1 MTFAWDGPDPVG
13 QDDGSTGYELGV
25 SVTINQDIT
34 VNTVRVWHPA
44 SSVAVTNRAARFW
57 TTGGVQTKVVTLADS
72 LPSGWSTY
80 SLDAPLELTA
90 GSTFILSY
98 STTRYY
104 GAVAGSFPNDS
115 ADAAVTYSGGLFRE
129 TFSPLVPNTPA
140 ANFYGVDLGYD
151 LGIGGNVAPV
161 VTVTAAAAGRTVT
174 ATATVDDETPGSVSL
189 RWEWGDGQVT
199 ADGGLVEQH
208 TYAADGLYAVLVTAT
223 DAGGLKDSA
232 AAPVLAALGLA
243 GAMSLAAVMGELAD
257 RLDTVPGLNVYQ
269 GWPSRVVPPAAIVVY
284 PTRIEFDQTYHTPL
298 KRGPDKYEL
307 PVVVVVSRMPDEK
320 ALPDLDGYA
329 SGSGARSVKAV
340 LESGVYTTFEP
351 ETLHVGDADFD
362 VYRFAGVDYL
372 AVVFGVSLMG

>member
-25 SVTINQDIT
+25 AVTINQDVT
-34 VNTVRVWHPA
+34 VRTVRVWHPA

-57 TTGGVQTKVVTLADS
+57 TTGGVQTKAVPLADS

-80 SLDAPLELTA
+80 DLDAPLELTA

-174 ATATVDDETPGSVSL
+174 ATAVVDDEAPGSVAL

-199 ADGGLVEQH
+199 ADGSLVEQH

-232 AAPVLAALGLA
+232 AAAVLAATGNPNGLQ
-243 GAMSLAAVMGELAD
+243 LEAVMTALAD
-257 RLDTVPGLNVYQ
+257 RLDTIPGLNLYT
-269 GWPSRVVPPAAIVVY
+269 GWPDKVISPAAIVAFPESV
-284 PTRIEFDQTYHTPL
+284 TFDTTYR
-298 KRGPDKYEL
+298 RGADTFDI
-307 PVVVVVSRMPDEK
+307 PVVLALRMDPVELADVSPFVTG
-320 ALPDLDGYA
+320 AGA
-329 SGSGARSVKAV
+329 SSIKAV
-340 LESGVYTTFEP
+340 LESGVYEGFGKP
-351 ETLHVGDADFD
+351 HVRDAQFD
-362 VYRFAGVDYL
+362 VAPFGGVRHL
-372 AVVFGVSLMG
+372 VAVFGVTVTG